1 MTTLTLQVKDSIL
14 EKVLA
19 LLDQFDQSEVEVLER
34 DTASLAQRKQ
44 LREQT
49 ARLERGEA
57 KTYSIEEVD
66 AYLEEVIKEY
76 ES

>member
-1 MTTLTLQVKDSIL
+1 MTTLTLRVKDSIL

-34 DTASLAQRKQ
+34 DTAFLAQRKQ

-66 AYLEEVIKEY
+66 AYLEKVIKEY

>member
-1 MTTLTLQVKDSIL
+1 MTTLALRVKDSIL

-34 DTASLAQRKQ
+34 DTAFLAQRKQ

>member
-1 MTTLTLQVKDSIL
+1 MTTLTLRVKDSIL

-34 DTASLAQRKQ
+34 DTAFLAQRKQ

>member
-1 MTTLTLQVKDSIL
+1 MTTLTLRVKDSIL

>member
-1 MTTLTLQVKDSIL
+1 LINLTKPIAMTTLTLQVKDSIL

-44 LREQT
+44 LR
-49 ARLERGEA
+49 
-57 KTYSIEEVD
+57 
-66 AYLEEVIKEY
+66 
-76 ES
+76 

>member
-34 DTASLAQRKQ
+34 DTAFLAQRKQ